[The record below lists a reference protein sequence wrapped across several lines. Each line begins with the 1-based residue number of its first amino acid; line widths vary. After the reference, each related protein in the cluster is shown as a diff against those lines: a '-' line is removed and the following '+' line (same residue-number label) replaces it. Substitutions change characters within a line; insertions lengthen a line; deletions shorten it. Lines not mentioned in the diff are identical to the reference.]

1 MAPGRINLSV
11 ADARD
16 LAEGA
21 LRGVGYD
28 DDEARIVADHVI
40 DAALCGYEYS
50 GLAKILNIPESEH
63 FKLPRRPMKVLR
75 ETDVS
80 LAFDGGNNVGMLSL
94 FYAAE
99 ATIKKAAAH
108 GIALISVNDAW
119 MSGRSAYYVE
129 MIANAGLVAI
139 HTAASSR
146 LVAPPG
152 GARAVLGTNPLAIA
166 VPSSRGPIVL
176 DIGTSAYMMTEV
188 MLRERLGELLPEGV
202 AIGPDG
208 EPTRDPA
215 LARRGALLPFG
226 GYKGFGLALMMQA
239 LGLLAGSG
247 SEQESDYGYLFIAF
261 RPDLLGPADVFNRQ
275 VTQLIERIKATP
287 RQARHRRDPH
297 PVGAGISLPRTCA
310 SRGPD
315 HRSTGIRCARRPARA
330 HQDDRESCVSIRIQ
344 VWEDDH
350 DGPVGWAEPAIPI
363 ARANLLEWWMTY
375 WQRRKAMGFARAQPY
390 PTGHTNS
397 R

>member
-28 DDEARIVADHVI
+28 DDEARIIADHVV

-63 FKLPRRPMKVLR
+63 FKLPRRPMTVLR

-108 GIALISVNDAW
+108 GIALISVTDAW

-129 MIANAGLVAI
+129 MIAKAGLVAI

-152 GARAVLGTNPLAIA
+152 GIEAMLGTNPIAIA
-166 VPSSRGPIVL
+166 VPSSRGPVVL

-188 MLRERLGELLPEGV
+188 LLRERLGELLPEGV
-202 AIGPDG
+202 AIGPGG

-239 LGLLAGSG
+239 FGLLAGSG
-247 SEQESDYGYLFIAF
+247 SEHESDYGYLFIAF
-261 RPDLLGPADVFNRQ
+261 RPDLVGAADVFNRQ
-275 VTQLIERIKATP
+275 VTELIERIKATP
-287 RQARHRRDPH
+287 RQ
-297 PVGAGISLPRTCA
+297 VGI
-310 SRGPD
+310 D
-315 HRSTGIRCARRPARA
+315 
-330 HQDDRESCVSIRIQ
+330 EIRIPSERAFRSRERGLREGLTIDRL
-344 VWEDDH
+344 VFDAL
-350 DGPVGWAEPAIPI
+350 VALR
-363 ARANLLEWWMTY
+363 ARP
-375 WQRRKAMGFARAQPY
+375 G
-390 PTGHTNS
+390 
-397 R
+397 

>member
-1 MAPGRINLSV
+1 MTPGRIHLSV
-11 ADARD
+11 AEARD

-21 LRGVGYD
+21 LCGMGYD
-28 DDEARIVADHVI
+28 HDEARIISNHVI

-50 GLAKILNIPESEH
+50 GLPKILNIAESEH

-80 LAFDGGNNVGMLSL
+80 IAFDGGNNVGMLSL
-94 FYAAE
+94 YYAAVD
-99 ATIKKAAAH
+99 TIEKAAAH

-129 MIANAGLVAI
+129 MIAKAGLVAI

-146 LVAPPG
+146 QVAPFG
-152 GARAVLGTNPLAIA
+152 GTKAVLGTNPLAIA
-166 VPSSRGPIVL
+166 VPSTRGPIVL

-226 GYKGFGLALMMQA
+226 GYKGFGLALMIQA

-247 SEQESDYGYLFIAF
+247 SEQKSDYGYLFIAF
-261 RPDLLGPADVFNRQ
+261 RPDLIGPADVFNRQ
-275 VTQLIERIKATP
+275 VTQLIDRVKATP
-287 RQARHRRDPH
+287 RQAGLDEVRIPSERAFRSRERALR
-297 PVGAGISLPRTCA
+297 AGLTFDRLVFDA
-310 SRGPD
+310 LVALR
-315 HRSTGIRCARRPARA
+315 AR
-330 HQDDRESCVSIRIQ
+330 Q
-344 VWEDDH
+344 
-350 DGPVGWAEPAIPI
+350 
-363 ARANLLEWWMTY
+363 
-375 WQRRKAMGFARAQPY
+375 
-390 PTGHTNS
+390 
-397 R
+397 

>member
-1 MAPGRINLSV
+1 MTPGRINLSV

-21 LRGVGYD
+21 LRGVGYNA
-28 DDEARIVADHVI
+28 DEARIIADHVV

-50 GLAKILNIPESEH
+50 GLAKILNLPESEH

-80 LAFDGGNNVGMLSL
+80 TAFDGGNNVGMLSL

-99 ATIKKAAAH
+99 AAIKKASAH
-108 GIALISVNDAW
+108 GMALVSVNDAW

-129 MIANAGLVAI
+129 MIAKAGLVAI

-152 GARAVLGTNPLAIA
+152 GAKAMLGTNPIAIA
-166 VPSSRGPIVL
+166 IPSSGGPIVL
-176 DIGTSAYMMTEV
+176 DMGTSAYMMTEV

-202 AIGPDG
+202 AIGPGG

-226 GYKGFGLALMMQA
+226 GYKGFGLALMIQA
-239 LGLLAGSG
+239 LGLLG
-247 SEQESDYGYLFIAF
+247 SEPEQQSDYGYLFIAF
-261 RPDLLGPADVFNRQ
+261 RPDLLGSAEVFNRR
-275 VTQLIERIKATP
+275 VTELIERIKATP
-287 RQARHRRDPH
+287 RQS
-297 PVGAGISLPRTCA
+297 GIDEIRIPSERAFA
-310 SRGPD
+310 SRERALREGLTIDQPVFD
-315 HRSTGIRCARRPARA
+315 ALVALRARA
-330 HQDDRESCVSIRIQ
+330 
-344 VWEDDH
+344 
-350 DGPVGWAEPAIPI
+350 G
-363 ARANLLEWWMTY
+363 
-375 WQRRKAMGFARAQPY
+375 
-390 PTGHTNS
+390 
-397 R
+397 

>member
-1 MAPGRINLSV
+1 MALGRMRLSV

-21 LRGVGYD
+21 LRGVGYH
-28 DDEARIVADHVI
+28 DDEARIIADHVI

-63 FKLPRRPMKVLR
+63 FKQRRPMKVLR

-80 LAFDGGNNVGMLSL
+80 LTFDGGNNVGMLAL
-94 FYAAE
+94 FHAAQ

-108 GIALISVNDAW
+108 GIALVSVTDAW

-152 GARAVLGTNPLAIA
+152 AAGAVLGTNPIAIA
-166 VPSSRGPIVL
+166 IPTSRTPIVL
-176 DIGTSAYMMTEV
+176 DMGTSAYMMTEV

-208 EPTRDPA
+208 GPTRDPA
-215 LARRGALLPFG
+215 LARRGGALLPFG
-226 GYKGFGLALMMQA
+226 GYKGFGLALMVQA
-239 LGLLAGSG
+239 LGVLAESG
-247 SEQESDYGYLFIAF
+247 LEHESDYGYLFIAF
-261 RPDLLGPADVFNRQ
+261 EPELVGPADVFKRR
-275 VTQLIERIKATP
+275 VM
-287 RQARHRRDPH
+287 QAHRTH
-297 PVGAGISLPRTCA
+297 
-310 SRGPD
+310 
-315 HRSTGIRCARRPARA
+315 
-330 HQDDRESCVSIRIQ
+330 
-344 VWEDDH
+344 
-350 DGPVGWAEPAIPI
+350 
-363 ARANLLEWWMTY
+363 
-375 WQRRKAMGFARAQPY
+375 
-390 PTGHTNS
+390 
-397 R
+397 